1 MISQTEAIITSQPQG
16 TKPNHLYIYDVP
28 TTKNYS
34 LIVHKKMQICQATV
48 KPLTTNSQSVNPL

>member
-34 LIVHKKMQICQATV
+34 LIVHKKCKFAKLQ
-48 KPLTTNSQSVNPL
+48 LNP